1 MGGAIRGVALPGI
14 GAATEKY
21 EGQQNKCKEGQR
33 RNPLGRRG
41 ELILVGGWC
50 VGFLDTAGEI
60 VFGEQILF
68 VQAEVLGDGA
78 DESAGETAAGELV
91 PLLVFNGIKE
101 SGTDAGAGGQLSES
115 DFAHFALAFQMF

>member
-21 EGQQNKCKEGQR
+21 EGQQNKCKERQR
-33 RNPLGRRG
+33 RNPLGMRG

-78 DESAGETAAGELV
+78 DESAGEAAAWELL
-91 PLLVFNGIKE
+91 PFLVFDGFEE
-101 SGTDAGAGGQLSES
+101 SRADAGTRGQLCQSH
-115 DFAHFALAFQMF
+115 FAHIALAF

>member
-60 VFGEQILF
+60 IFGEQVLF
-68 VQAEVLGDGA
+68 VQAEVLGDGT
-78 DESAGETAAGELV
+78 DESAGEAAARELL
-91 PLLVFNGIKE
+91 PFLVFDGLKE
-101 SGTDAGAGGQLSES
+101 SRTDAGAGGQLGQSYL
-115 DFAHFALAFQMF
+115 AHIALAF

>member
-1 MGGAIRGVALPGI
+1 MGGAVTLPSVRRSTEESI
-14 GAATEKY
+14 GHQY
-21 EGQQNKCKEGQR
+21 EGEQGQSW
-33 RNPLGRRG
+33 NPPGRRG
-41 ELILVGGWC
+41 EVVLVSSSC
-50 VGFLDTAGEI
+50 VGFLNAAGQI

-68 VQAEVLGDGA
+68 VQAEVLCDGA

-115 DFAHFALAFQMF
+115 DFA